1 MALHRVF
8 GSPRD
13 RFVFD
18 VSHQSYVHKMLTG
31 RAEAYLDESRF
42 GEVTGFTNPLE
53 SEHDSF
59 VLGHTGTSI
68 SLACGLAKTRDMQ
81 HTAAG
86 ASEIGNVIAIIGD
99 GSLSSAIAFE
109 GLNNAAEQGGNLII
123 VVNDNEMSIAED
135 FGGMY
140 GNLARLRASNGTA
153 ELNLF
158 KRSDLTTV
166 MWSRATM
173 WTRWSRRLKT

>member
-53 SEHDSF
+53 ASMIPSCWAIPARPSPLPA
-59 VLGHTGTSI
+59 VLPKHVI
-68 SLACGLAKTRDMQ
+68 CNIPLREQAK
-81 HTAAG
+81 
-86 ASEIGNVIAIIGD
+86 IGNVIAIIGD

-158 KRSDLTTV
+158 KASDLTTV

-173 WTRWSRRLKT
+173 WTRWSRR